1 MKPRSTVKSL
11 LAVTEQLIAA
21 RKAARARQSATA
33 APRSKVATLLT
44 EARPLFLR
52 LKPQSAA

>member
-11 LAVTEQLIAA
+11 LAITETLIAA
-21 RKAARARQSATA
+21 RKAARARQAAIA
-33 APRSKVATLLT
+33 APRAKVATLLT

-52 LKPQSAA
+52 LKPQAAS